1 MFFSIGFWFSTVVFT
16 KIVRNKIN
24 KFIINNYK
32 NLSKRLKMQV
42 DELLDL
48 NFFTK
53 AGIIDYIPILNVL
66 NVSIKLGN
74 LCEEYEMVKKDIYRD
89 FPVLEFQEKVD
100 KNNIG
105 RTYDEE
111 KMYFIGY
118 FWNSRPMNIFFKFNG
133 EELIILD
140 KSASIFSTLSD
151 EEKEDYLLYLLYSWY
166 NGGYC
171 YLNGSN
177 NLNEVFSE
185 NLVNVLYQKYDGVQI
200 LCQEEAMILSRKRK

>member
-53 AGIIDYIPILNVL
+53 AGIMDYIPILNVL
-66 NVSIKLGN
+66 NVSIKLEN

-89 FPVLEFQEKVD
+89 FPVLEFK
-100 KNNIG
+100 
-105 RTYDEE
+105 
-111 KMYFIGY
+111 
-118 FWNSRPMNIFFKFNG
+118 
-133 EELIILD
+133 
-140 KSASIFSTLSD
+140 
-151 EEKEDYLLYLLYSWY
+151 
-166 NGGYC
+166 
-171 YLNGSN
+171 
-177 NLNEVFSE
+177 
-185 NLVNVLYQKYDGVQI
+185 
-200 LCQEEAMILSRKRK
+200 